1 MANNGILM
9 YTLPLFYPELIA
21 EFGWN
26 AEEVT
31 RPAALFFVVA
41 ALLTPFMGAL
51 FDRYPTKR
59 VMMFG
64 ILALVAGLACYPFV
78 TSLAQ
83 LTAIYMVFAVGLAG
97 CGLVPHM
104 LILSRWFKRYRGLA
118 AGLLL
123 SGSSFG
129 GAIFPLIAKETL
141 LTQGWRPALALV
153 AIIGSVMMLIAALW
167 LVRNSP
173 QELGLAPDGA
183 APDEPA
189 PATPGAGPASAPA
202 GVTLRQAAA
211 TPVFYLLAFVTA
223 TLWFCIVG
231 MLQHQ
236 SIFLSQDLGV
246 DRADLPLIFSLFFWA
261 AIIGKFAFG
270 WLSDL
275 FNKGVIMLLAVLCFA
290 AGLALLPVITADNK
304 TLLQLYAVLF
314 GVGFGGTFSMIQAGL
329 GGVLR
334 RRPLRENPGD
344 VHHDRFPG
352 GRRRH
357 QIPGL
362 GPRGAGVLPARL
374 RTVVG
379 VVRRVRHPHR
389 RLALDEAGRGRAG
402 AGETRACMKGK
413 FMRECNIHI
422 IIRHSETRP

>member
-1 MANNGILM
+1 MKIFLGWWVLLGIFLIYMANNGILM

-59 VMMFG
+59 VMIFG

-78 TSLAQ
+78 TSLGQ

-104 LILSRWFKRYRGLA
+104 LILTRWFKRYRGLA

-153 AIIGSVMMLIAALW
+153 AILGSVMMLFAALW

-189 PATPGAGPASAPA
+189 PATPGAGAAPASAPA

-246 DRADLPLIFSLFFWA
+246 NKAELPLIFSLFFWA
-261 AIIGKFAFG
+261 AIVGKFAFG

-275 FNKGVIMLLAVLCFA
+275 FNKVVIMLLAVLCFT

-304 TLLQLYAVLF
+304 PLLQLYAVLF
-314 GVGFGGTFSMIQAGL
+314 GVGFGGTFSMIQLVLAECFAGAHFGKILAMFTMIDSLAGAAGIKYL
-329 GGVLR
+329 GWARVEQGSY
-334 RRPLRENPGD
+334 
-344 VHHDRFPG
+344 
-352 GRRRH
+352 
-357 QIPGL
+357 
-362 GPRGAGVLPARL
+362 LPVFGQL
-374 RTVVG
+374 
-379 VVRRVRHPHR
+379 
-389 RLALDEAGRGRAG
+389 LALCVASAILTAALLWMRRAEAPPGRAKQG
-402 AGETRACMKGK
+402 LA
-413 FMRECNIHI
+413 
-422 IIRHSETRP
+422 

>member
-1 MANNGILM
+1 MKIFLGWWVLLGIFLIYMANNGILM

-51 FDRYPTKR
+51 FDRYPTQR

-78 TSLAQ
+78 ASLAQ

-104 LILSRWFKRYRGLA
+104 LILTRWFKRYRGLA

-123 SGSSFG
+123 LGSSFG
-129 GAIFPLIAKETL
+129 GAIFPLLAKETL

-153 AIIGSVMMLIAALW
+153 ALLGSAMMLIAALW

-183 APDEPA
+183 APEEPESA
-189 PATPGAGPASAPA
+189 QRNGARPDAPA

-211 TPVFYLLAFVTA
+211 TPVFYLLAFLTA

-246 DRADLPLIFSLFFWA
+246 DKAKLPLIFSLFFWA
-261 AIIGKFAFG
+261 AIVGKFAFG

-275 FNKGVIMLLAVLCFA
+275 FNKVVIMLLAVLCFA

-314 GVGFGGTFSMIQAGL
+314 GVGFGGTFSMIQLVLAECFAGAHFGKILAMFTMIDSLAGAAGIKYL
-329 GGVLR
+329 GWVRVEQGSY
-334 RRPLRENPGD
+334 
-344 VHHDRFPG
+344 
-352 GRRRH
+352 
-357 QIPGL
+357 
-362 GPRGAGVLPARL
+362 LPAFEQL
-374 RTVVG
+374 
-379 VVRRVRHPHR
+379 
-389 RLALDEAGRGRAG
+389 LALCAASAVLTLALLWMRRAEAAPGRAKQG
-402 AGETRACMKGK
+402 LA
-413 FMRECNIHI
+413 
-422 IIRHSETRP
+422 

>member
-1 MANNGILM
+1 MKIFLGWWVLLGIFLIYMANNGILM

-41 ALLTPFMGAL
+41 AVLTPFMGAL
-51 FDRYPTKR
+51 FDRYPTRR

-64 ILALVAGLACYPFV
+64 ILALVAGMACYPFI

-97 CGLVPHM
+97 CGLVPNM
-104 LILSRWFKRYRGLA
+104 LILTRWFKRYRGLA

-123 SGSSFG
+123 LGSSFG
-129 GAIFPLIAKETL
+129 GALFPLLAKETL

-153 AIIGSVMMLIAALW
+153 AILGSVMMVFAALW

-173 QELGLAPDGA
+173 QELGLAPDGDPPDEQA
-183 APDEPA
+183 AP
-189 PATPGAGPASAPA
+189 TPGASRPDGPAGP
-202 GVTLRQAAA
+202 TLRQAAA

-246 DRADLPLIFSLFFWA
+246 EKADLPLIFSLFFWA
-261 AIIGKFAFG
+261 AIVGKFAFG
-270 WLSDL
+270 WLSDM
-275 FNKGVIMLLAVLCFA
+275 FNKVVIMLLAVLCFM

-304 TLLQLYAVLF
+304 SLLQLYALLF
-314 GVGFGGTFSMIQAGL
+314 GVGFGGTFSMIQLVLAECFAGAHFGKILAMFTMIDSLAGAAGIKYL
-329 GGVLR
+329 GWARVEQGSY
-334 RRPLRENPGD
+334 
-344 VHHDRFPG
+344 
-352 GRRRH
+352 
-357 QIPGL
+357 
-362 GPRGAGVLPARL
+362 LPAFEQL
-374 RTVVG
+374 
-379 VVRRVRHPHR
+379 
-389 RLALDEAGRGRAG
+389 LALCAASAILTAALLWMRRAG
-402 AGETRACMKGK
+402 AASERAEQGLA
-413 FMRECNIHI
+413 
-422 IIRHSETRP
+422 